1 MPDRVRLFVRDVC
14 LFALALTCL
23 VGCLPKP
30 GASSAPGVEAA
41 GHERP
46 IARGRAIVRPIA
58 SRGSAVAVAVGVNG
72 ELVWSEGF
80 GRVARHRGASVLAH
94 TPFRVYSLMKQVTA
108 VLALQS
114 VSRRELD
121 LRASVRRTIPD
132 LPPHYEPVTLLQ
144 LLTHRSGV
152 RHYRDSSEAR
162 LTAHC
167 ATAAAALPQFVGDP
181 LTGVAGEAESYST
194 WGFVLA
200 SAVLELAAGIPFD
213 SLLAISILHPAG
225 MTATWLEGKNDPAGR
240 LHYYEVDAGGNAH
253 ESAPIDNSCK
263 MGGGGFVM
271 SAEDMVRFHNAVLR
285 GELVP
290 MSAVRQLLG
299 SRTALSA
306 SGSGPGGE
314 AVSLVDLE
322 SRVSVVVLSNT
333 SGLEQ
338 QMALERALALLAAVF
353 EDKPQ
358 GKASGVIR

>member
-1 MPDRVRLFVRDVC
+1 MLDRARHPVCDVC
-14 LFALALTCL
+14 LFALALTSL

-30 GASSAPGVEAA
+30 AVSSAPGVEGA
-41 GHERP
+41 GHERA

-80 GRVARHRGASVLAH
+80 GRVARHRGATVQAH

-114 VSRRELD
+114 ASRRELD
-121 LRASVRRTIPD
+121 LRTSVRRTIPE

-162 LTAHC
+162 LAAHC
-167 ATAAAALPQFVGDP
+167 AIAAAALPMFVDDS
-181 LTGVAGEAESYST
+181 LTGVPGEAESYST

-200 SAVLELAAGIPFD
+200 SAVLERAAGIPFD
-213 SLLAISILHPAG
+213 SLLATSILHPAS
-225 MTATWLEGKNDPAGR
+225 MTATWLEEKDDPAGR
-240 LHYYEVDAGGNAH
+240 LHYYEVDAGGSTSEA
-253 ESAPIDNSCK
+253 APIDNSCK

-271 SAEDMVRFHNAVLR
+271 SAEDMVRFHGAVLR

-299 SRTALSA
+299 SRTALYA

-314 AVSLVDLE
+314 AVSRVDLQ

-338 QMALERALALLAAVF
+338 RLALERALALLAAVF
-353 EDKPQ
+353 ADEP
-358 GKASGVIR
+358 